1 MSSAAEPVEIRLL
14 GRLLV
19 RDPEGRVVPPDS
31 WRTQRA
37 TDLLALLA
45 LAPGHAMDI
54 EDLLDELWPDAP
66 EDRARASLRTAT
78 YLVRK
83 ALGHERIRRSGAAL
97 ELDGVWVD
105 ADAWTSRAADAL
117 EAAGDGRHA
126 DAVRRIR
133 EAEALYSGDLTA
145 GVGSPRLVGHQQRLL
160 TLRAE
165 ACTAAAESALALGW
179 FRDAADLAG
188 IAHEVISTRE
198 RPVRVLMLALA
209 AMGEV
214 REALAAFDALRRA
227 LSLDLGVDP
236 SPQTRAVHHQVLTG
250 LAEAPVPAAAD
261 CGQVAEVA
269 EAMRQVLTSGGGL
282 VVLRGPAESGR
293 ARLAAA
299 SSEHLGHSLWSE
311 VEATGAE
318 GAGPTFVLLDP
329 STLTRHPAPALA
341 ASARATGRVLV
352 ALQST
357 EVPEP
362 PASSGVVVCSLRAL
376 STDELAR
383 LAVRVLRGEP
393 SPGLVEELA
402 RVTGGSAGRAIDLL
416 GRWVR
421 GGRVIWTGE
430 GLGLTQGASGRHVAE
445 ALHRVLVS
453 TCPATVHVLGVLAA
467 GEGAWPVDRLGD
479 LVTGRRVAVTE
490 QQVTAVVRRCLDAGL
505 LRADGSGVDF
515 AVPWWRTVVR
525 GWLRPSDLGGWHA
538 VLAEESGLGPAERER
553 HRMAARVWTAVEAPA
568 HPEPAS
574 GVTLG
579 SRRPVA
585 AFGLV
590 PAAEWLLSRS
600 WDWSSVSLLATHL

>member
-1 MSSAAEPVEIRLL
+1 M
-14 GRLLV
+14 
-19 RDPEGRVVPPDS
+19 RDPQGRVVPPDS

-54 EDLLDELWPDAP
+54 EDLLGELWPDAP

-83 ALGHERIRRSGAAL
+83 ALGHERIRRAGVAL

-105 ADAWTSRAADAL
+105 ADAWTARTAEVL
-117 EAAGDGRHA
+117 EAAADGRHA

-160 TLRAE
+160 SLRAE
-165 ACTAAAESALALGW
+165 ACTVAAKSALTLGW
-179 FRDAADLAG
+179 FRDAAELAR
-188 IAHEVISTRE
+188 IAHDVTPTRE
-198 RPVRVLMLALA
+198 RPVRVLMLAQA
-209 AMGEV
+209 ATGEV

-250 LAEAPVPAAAD
+250 LAEAPVPTAAD

-269 EAMRQVLTSGGGL
+269 GAMREMLHSGGGL
-282 VVLRGPAESGR
+282 VILRGPAESGR

-299 SSEHLGHSLWSE
+299 ASEHLGHCLWSE

-318 GAGPTFVLLDP
+318 GAGPRFVLLDP
-329 STLTRHPAPALA
+329 TTLTRHAAPALA

-352 ALQST
+352 ALQSSDVAET
-357 EVPEP
+357 
-362 PASSGVVVCSLRAL
+362 PAGTGIAVRVLRPL
-376 STDELAR
+376 SIDELAR
-383 LAVRVLRGEP
+383 LAGRVLRGDP
-393 SPGLVEELA
+393 SARLVDELA
-402 RVTGGSAGRAIDLL
+402 RASGGSAGRAIDLL

-421 GGRVIWTGE
+421 GGRVVWTSA
-430 GLGLTQGASGRHVAE
+430 GLGLTQGASGRHEAE
-445 ALHRVLVS
+445 TLRRILVS
-453 TCPATVHVLGVLAA
+453 TRPATIDVLGVLAA
-467 GEGAWPVDRLGD
+467 AERALSLDRLAD
-479 LVTGRRVAVTE
+479 LVTRRRVTITD
-490 QQVTAVVRRCLDAGL
+490 QQVATVVQRCLDAGL
-505 LRADGSGVDF
+505 LHADGSGVDF
-515 AVPWWRTVVR
+515 TVPCWRTVVH

-538 VLAEESGLGPAERER
+538 VLADEPSLDEAERER
-553 HRMAARVWTAVEAPA
+553 HRMAARAWWPAETPTEQTAGF
-568 HPEPAS
+568 S
-574 GVTLG
+574 LG
-579 SRRPVA
+579 SRRPVT

-590 PAAEWLLSRS
+590 PAAEWLLSRP
-600 WDWSSVSLLATHL
+600 WDWSSVSLLAAHL